1 MVFGQ
6 KQNLGMIIYKNIGQD
21 WQIIF
26 VKLSRFYLLRFLG
39 ESVEKGKFA
48 METSFQIVLNEVL
61 KSCKNKICWAD
72 V

>member
-61 KSCKNKICWAD
+61 KSCKK
-72 V
+72 